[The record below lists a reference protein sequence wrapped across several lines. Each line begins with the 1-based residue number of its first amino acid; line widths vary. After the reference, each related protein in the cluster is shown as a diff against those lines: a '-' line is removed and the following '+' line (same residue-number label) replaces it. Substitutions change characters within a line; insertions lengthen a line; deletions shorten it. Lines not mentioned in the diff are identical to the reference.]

1 MTRRGW
7 SHWCAVELI
16 GSALATENG
25 FKFYPYGAMI
35 VDAFTEA
42 WAFAP
47 QPATTTLNTPAQT
60 PS

>member
-42 WAFAP
+42 
-47 QPATTTLNTPAQT
+47 
-60 PS
+60 